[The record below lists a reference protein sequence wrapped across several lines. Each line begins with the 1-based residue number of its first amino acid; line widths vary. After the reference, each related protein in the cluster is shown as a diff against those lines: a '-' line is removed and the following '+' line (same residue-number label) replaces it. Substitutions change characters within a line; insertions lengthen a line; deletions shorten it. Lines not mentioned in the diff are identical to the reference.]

1 METWQLIHCRLF
13 LKFSHDNDM
22 TYKFSCFVNTLKLAL
37 HAKKETSGVND
48 LLQSGGS
55 IVRHYKH
62 RGIAS
67 LSHLQVHIQFE
78 PVKLIQDVDTHWNFE
93 YQHDACKT
101 VTYMDEEAML
111 VFYRPQHNRQINP
124 ISLEN
129 GESLLTSLNQFIKP
143 LSKFDLKLNQKYQ
156 W

>member
-1 METWQLIHCRLF
+1 
-13 LKFSHDNDM
+13 M

-37 HAKKETSGVND
+37 HAKKETSGVID

-101 VTYMDEEAML
+101 VTYMMKRL
-111 VFYRPQHNRQINP
+111 CWY
-124 ISLEN
+124 
-129 GESLLTSLNQFIKP
+129 FID
-143 LSKFDLKLNQKYQ
+143 LSTIDKSIQYHWKMVRVC
-156 W
+156 